1 MADSSTEKERMCCS
15 ATCFTLFIVISLFTH
30 ISEVF
35 LNAVY
40 IFYVYTDTVNPE
52 WTATTLGFL
61 LLPIVVTQ
69 LFSALLHLQWRVAQS
84 KDGGGRIQNILPV
97 ALLHVVQ
104 LGFVWRH
111 LRILNE
117 RNPVHRKKF
126 LVDVLLLRLVFAFT
140 SSLPLLLLQTHYIL
154 THQPFHGIQLAAMLV
169 CLLSTS
175 WALASYRRQHEFC
188 DIDKVILTWP
198 GTIFRWLWRMG
209 EVTSRILSLAVFA
222 TTYHYWTFLVL
233 GLHWTTMLICIW
245 ATILGTVHRKDFNR
259 ASHALICV
267 AIGYVYTFAH
277 LNFSNHRARCRYVTY
292 YSIIFLEICV
302 LVAAWLLSN
311 TSWRTNI
318 ISYYLIA
325 VIGSAFVLS
334 VISMSVYYGC
344 FHIPIS
350 SVPKGNSDVCI
361 HDGCINCK
369 LSLCTKHSKVLQ
381 RPFNPG
387 WTSQYQAAVYDG
399 HYYKH
404 VLQDSL
410 LDSASE
416 LDDRFRGNTSFNDR
430 EVEMI
435 MKSGSDSVTSVG
447 HNRKVTVEIVAS
459 SSHGNPN
466 GEDDVKT
473 DCPASK
479 SKTTNTEVTRTTAS
493 ATSTLKSSLDLYN
506 NLNCTQLEKSFDAST
521 LLKSKALRK
530 AESLSSALLH
540 LDSENSE
547 SGMSQHNLRDYNL
560 TVSSVGLSLKRNS
573 DCGKQ
578 THPKAKNRV
587 LKSDDSNLWDNSVE
601 DNNAEDV
608 VSKRQSPES
617 STTGEISVVVSDVLT
632 EVFDE
637 CGEQPVDGGAHHS
650 RSPLTTDVSSYICET
665 DSDDNP
671 EMII

>member
-1 MADSSTEKERMCCS
+1 MADRSAEKRRMCCS

-30 ISEVF
+30 VSEVF

-40 IFYVYTDTVNPE
+40 IFYVYTDKVNPE

-61 LLPIVVTQ
+61 LLPMVVTQ
-69 LFSALLHLQWRVAQS
+69 LFSALLHLQWRAAQS
-84 KDGGGRIQNILPV
+84 KDGVGRMQSIIPV

-154 THQPFHGIQLAAMLV
+154 THRPYHGVQLAAMLV

-175 WALASYRRQHEFC
+175 WALASFRRQHEFC

-209 EVTSRILSLAVFA
+209 EVTARILSLAVFA
-222 TTYHYWTFLVL
+222 TAYHYWTFLVL
-233 GLHWTTMLICIW
+233 GLHWATMLVCIW
-245 ATILGTVHRKDFNR
+245 AAILGTVHRKDFSR
-259 ASHALICV
+259 ASHAVICV

-292 YSIIFLEICV
+292 YSIIFLETCV
-302 LVAAWLLSN
+302 LVATWLLSN

-318 ISYYLIA
+318 ISYYLVA
-325 VIGSAFVLS
+325 VIGSAFLLS
-334 VISMSVYYGC
+334 IISMSVYYGC

-350 SVPKGNSDVCI
+350 RVPKGNSDVCV

-369 LSLCTKHSKVLQ
+369 LSLCAKHSKVLQ
-381 RPFNPG
+381 RPFNAG
-387 WTSQYQAAVYDG
+387 WTSQYQAAIYDG
-399 HYYKH
+399 HYFKN

-416 LDDRFRGNTSFNDR
+416 LDDRCRGNTSFNDR

-435 MKSGSDSVTSVG
+435 MKSGSDPVTSAG
-447 HNRKVTVEIVAS
+447 HNREVTVEVVAS

-466 GEDDVKT
+466 GGDDAKT
-473 DCPASK
+473 GVSRSK
-479 SKTTNTEVTRTTAS
+479 SKTANPNVSGITVS

-506 NLNCTQLEKSFDAST
+506 NLNSTQLEKSLDASS
-521 LLKSKALRK
+521 LLKSKALRT
-530 AESLSSALLH
+530 AESLSSSHVH
-540 LDSENSE
+540 LDSENNQI
-547 SGMSQHNLRDYNL
+547 GMSEQSLRDYNL
-560 TVSSVGLSLKRNS
+560 KVSSIGAAPSR
-573 DCGKQ
+573 GKQ
-578 THPKAKNRV
+578 NHSKSKQR
-587 LKSDDSNLWDNSVE
+587 LSKSDGSSLRHGLKDDSVE
-601 DNNAEDV
+601 DNNAEEV
-608 VSKRQSPES
+608 VSRRQSQES
-617 STTGEISVVVSDVLT
+617 STTSEISVPISDAST
-632 EVFDE
+632 EVFDS
-637 CGEQPVDGGAHHS
+637 CGEQPVDGAAHHLS
-650 RSPLTTDVSSYICET
+650 SPPTAEVPSYIYET